1 MARVSAL
8 SRRGD
13 LMDLMEWM
21 DWMPPEGWL
30 RPWRGATLRIE
41 EFQDGDDQVIR
52 AQIPGVDPEKD
63 INVSLHEGML
73 TIEAS
78 RTQSS
83 KVESATGYRSE
94 FTYGSFLR
102 TIPVSSDVD
111 PDDVKATYESGVLEV
126 RLKRT
131 GKPSESH
138 RITVTHNGG

>member
-1 MARVSAL
+1 MARSSAL

-41 EFQDGDDQVIR
+41 EFQEGDEQVVR
-52 AQIPGVDPEKD
+52 AQIPGVDPDKD
-63 INVSLHEGML
+63 ITVSLHDGML

-78 RTQSS
+78 RTQRHET
-83 KVESATGYRSE
+83 ESASGYRSE

-102 TIPVSSDVD
+102 TIPVPSDVD
-111 PDDVKATYESGVLEV
+111 PDDVKATYEGGILEV
-126 RLKRT
+126 RLKRS
-131 GKPSESH
+131 GREAAAH
-138 RITVTHNGG
+138 RITVKHNGG